1 MLMRWPVAS
10 GPSPVARRTGR
21 SGQAYQHASVETF
34 TALSRGMESRRS
46 GRSTEAPSTAARRD
60 AQGRDAEMHAR
71 DARDASWYVVA

>member
-34 TALSRGMESRRS
+34 TALSRGIGVASV
-46 GRSTEAPSTAARRD
+46 EALKHQAPPRGATRKTAMPRC
-60 AQGRDAEMHAR
+60 MHGMHGMQAGT
-71 DARDASWYVVA
+71 W